1 MSDAA
6 YIGGE
11 LELFAHVR
19 HWKRYWSER
28 LRPWVSGSV
37 LEVGAGLGANT
48 LLLRTEAFP
57 RWVCLEPDSQL
68 VAALRERLAAAGP
81 LAGVEVRTGDL
92 GSLPDTERFDT
103 LLYIDVLE
111 HIADDA
117 GELCRAA
124 AHLQPGGQVVVL
136 APAHPWLFSPFDAAI
151 GHHRRY
157 TVSSLR
163 ALTPP
168 ALRPVRS
175 FYLDA
180 VGLLA
185 SAANRLLLR
194 QSLPTVAQLRV
205 WDNWMVPCSRV
216 LDPLTGH
223 RLGKTVVAIWERRG

>member
-28 LRPWVSGSV
+28 LRPWVRGSV

-48 LLLRTEAFP
+48 LLLRTEVFP
-57 RWVCLEPDSQL
+57 RWVCLEPDARL
-68 VAALRERLAAAGP
+68 VTELQTRLATAGQSR
-81 LAGVEVRTGDL
+81 GVEVRTGNL
-92 GSLPDTERFDT
+92 SSVPTTERFDT

-111 HIADDA
+111 HIADDT
-117 GELCRAA
+117 GELRRAA
-124 AHLQPGGQVVVL
+124 AHLQPGGHVIVL

-157 TVSSLR
+157 TVSSLQ

-168 ALRPVRS
+168 ELRPVRA
-175 FYLDA
+175 FYLDV

-194 QSLPTVAQLRV
+194 QSLPTAAQLRV

-216 LDPLTGH
+216 LDPLTGR
-223 RLGKTVVAIWERRG
+223 RLGKTVVAIWERS